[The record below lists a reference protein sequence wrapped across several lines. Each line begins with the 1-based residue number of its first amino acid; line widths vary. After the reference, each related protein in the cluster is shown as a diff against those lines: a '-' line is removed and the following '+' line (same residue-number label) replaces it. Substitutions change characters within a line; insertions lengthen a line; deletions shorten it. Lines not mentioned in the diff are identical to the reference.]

1 MKKLLHS
8 EVTDDIL
15 SAFFR
20 VYNTLGFG
28 FLEKVYENSMAIS
41 LREMRH
47 SVRQQ
52 HPIQVKFDGALV
64 GEYFA
69 DLLVDDRVIVE
80 LKAAEALAKDH
91 EAQLL
96 NYLKATD
103 FEV

>member
-64 GEYFA
+64 GEYF
-69 DLLVDDRVIVE
+69 DDRVIVE

-91 EAQLL
+91 QAQLL

>member
-96 NYLKATD
+96 NYL
-103 FEV
+103 

>member
-52 HPIQVKFDGALV
+52 HPIQVKFDGAFV

>member
-91 EAQLL
+91 QAQLL